1 MSAKFRKV
9 EFIFNLLNSL
19 QYRKKILVL
28 SHFKFIFV
36 EYKLWNFYANNL
48 NSNIWYL
55 LFSKSLKEKILN
67 ILYDLQKVISVIS
80 IEV

>member
-1 MSAKFRKV
+1 MSVKFRKV

-28 SHFKFIFV
+28 NNFKFIFV
-36 EYKLWNFYANNL
+36 EYKLRNFYANNL
-48 NSNIWYL
+48 NSNIWHL